1 MTTGGS
7 GSGEQRGF
15 TLIEMLVVIAII
27 GILAAMLM
35 PSLQKAV
42 RSAKQISCVN
52 NLRQTGIAI
61 SLYVGDSGGAMP
73 SWSYSNQHFRLINRY
88 VGETNN
94 GIWPDSYM
102 RDTPGGTF
110 FCPETPRA
118 EESPCWPGGMA
129 AAPRYY
135 PSYAITVQNPG
146 SNDGEAG
153 GCWALNNPATNQA
166 MPERR
171 FVRIMSNSAL
181 LVEMNY
187 MNNTGGA
194 VNASNYFVAL
204 NSGVWPSQSVSY
216 ALAWN
221 YHSSTTNALFKEGH
235 VKSILYL
242 SVQVLDKNC
251 RPVFP

>member
-1 MTTGGS
+1 MIAAEGG
-7 GSGEQRGF
+7 RYHGF

-27 GILAAMLM
+27 GILAALLM

-42 RSAKQISCVN
+42 RSAKQVSCGN
-52 NLRQTGIAI
+52 NLRQTGVAI

-73 SWSYSNQHFRLINRY
+73 TWTYSNRQFRLINRY
-88 VGETNN
+88 VGEPNN

-110 FCPETPRA
+110 FCPETTRA
-118 EESPCWPGGMA
+118 DESPCWPNGLTV
-129 AAPRYY
+129 APRYY
-135 PSYAITVQNPG
+135 PNYAITAQNP
-146 SNDGEAG
+146 SANDGEAG
-153 GCWALNNPATNQA
+153 GCWTLNNPVTNQP

-171 FVRIMSNSAL
+171 YMRIMPNSAL
-181 LVEMNY
+181 LVEKNY
-187 MNNTGGA
+187 TTNTGGS
-194 VNASNYFVAL
+194 VNTPNYFVAL
-204 NSGVWPSQSVSY
+204 NSSTWPSQSISW

-221 YHSSTTNALFKEGH
+221 YHGNTTNALFKEGH
-235 VKSILYL
+235 VKTLLYL